1 MEFVIITGM
10 SGAGKTCVVDSLED
24 LDFFCIDNLPAKLI
38 PVFAELNQA
47 ASEYNR
53 VAVVTDVRSGVS
65 LAPSLEESLKA
76 LDKMNIPY
84 RLMFID
90 ADDDVLL
97 KRFTETRRPHPLN
110 DSSNPSI
117 PDAIRSE
124 RALLEP
130 FKEKADLY
138 LATSNLSAIQCRA
151 RVQSMFSENQN
162 GNMRIHFMSFG
173 YKFGIPSDADFIF
186 DMRFLPNPFY
196 IPNLRHLTGRDDE
209 VFDYVMSFPE
219 SVSYAEKLKSILET
233 VIPLCISEGR
243 TQLVVGCGCTG
254 GHHRSVTFARLL
266 FEHFTSKGFET
277 SISHRDIL
285 K

>member
-38 PVFAELNQA
+38 PVFAELNTA

-53 VAVVTDVRSGVS
+53 VAVVTDIRSGSSIGPALEAS
-65 LAPSLEESLKA
+65 LHA
-76 LDKMNIPY
+76 LDEMKIPY
-84 RLMFID
+84 KLMFID
-90 ADDDVLL
+90 ADDEVLL
-97 KRFTETRRPHPLN
+97 RRFKETRRPHPMN
-110 DSSNPSI
+110 DEQSPSLSL
-117 PDAIRSE
+117 AIE
-124 RALLEP
+124 REREILEP

-138 LATSNLSAIQCRA
+138 LSTGNLSASQCRA
-151 RVQSMFSENQN
+151 RVQSMFSENKK
-162 GNMRIHFMSFG
+162 GDMKIHFMSFG

-196 IPNLRHLTGRDDE
+196 VPELKMLTGLDDE
-209 VFDYVMSFPE
+209 VYDYIMKFPE
-219 SVSYAEKLKSILET
+219 SQSYAQKLKDVIED
-233 VIPLCISEGR
+233 VIPLCINEGR
-243 TQLVVGCGCTG
+243 TQLIIGCGCTG

-266 FEHFTSKGFET
+266 YEFFTEKGFET
-277 SISHRDIL
+277 GISHRDIL